1 MILYESEVKRLIEKY
16 EEDKL
21 FKNEEVH
28 RDVRNLAE
36 TIRFWKKQSGIL
48 KKPLN

>member
-1 MILYESEVKRLIEKY
+1 MLYESEIKRLIKKY
-16 EEDKL
+16 EENKL

-28 RDVRNLAE
+28 IDVRNLAE
-36 TIRFWKKQSGIL
+36 TIRFWKKQSGLL

>member
-1 MILYESEVKRLIEKY
+1 MMLYESEIKRLIKKY
-16 EEDKL
+16 EENKL

-28 RDVRNLAE
+28 IDVRNLAE
-36 TIRFWKKQSGIL
+36 TIRFWKKQSGLL

>member
-1 MILYESEVKRLIEKY
+1 MMLYESEIERLIKKY
-16 EEDKL
+16 EENKL

-28 RDVRNLAE
+28 IDVRNLAE
-36 TIRFWKKQSGIL
+36 TIRFWKKQSGLL